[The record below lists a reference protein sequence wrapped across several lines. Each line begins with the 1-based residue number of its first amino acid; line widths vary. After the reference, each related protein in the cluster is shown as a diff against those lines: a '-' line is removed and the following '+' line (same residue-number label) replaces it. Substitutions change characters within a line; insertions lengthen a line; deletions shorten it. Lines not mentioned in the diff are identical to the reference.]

1 VKYFIDT
8 HDRTQNTFPAED
20 VSQEQFVAMYS
31 DMDEALLSE
40 GGYVT
45 GAHTNLAEGKAFCL
59 TAAADEAAVA
69 AAHEKIGFPYDSIT
83 QVHRV
88 SGMDLR

>member
-1 VKYFIDT
+1 MKYFIDT
-8 HDRTQNTFPAED
+8 HDRTKNSFPAEE
-20 VSQEQFVAMYS
+20 VSQEQFLALYS

-40 GGYVT
+40 GGFVT
-45 GAHTNLAEGKAFCL
+45 GAHVNLAEGKAFCL
-59 TAAADEAAVA
+59 TAAADEATVA
-69 AAHEKIGFPYDSIT
+69 AAHDKIALPYDSIT

>member
-1 VKYFIDT
+1 MRYFIDT
-8 HDRTQNTFPAED
+8 HDRTKHSFPAEE
-20 VSQEQFVAMYS
+20 VSQEQFVAIYRE
-31 DMDEALLSE
+31 MDEALLSE
-40 GGYVT
+40 GGFVT
-45 GAHTNLAEGKAFCL
+45 GAHANLADGKAFCI

-83 QVHRV
+83 QVQRV